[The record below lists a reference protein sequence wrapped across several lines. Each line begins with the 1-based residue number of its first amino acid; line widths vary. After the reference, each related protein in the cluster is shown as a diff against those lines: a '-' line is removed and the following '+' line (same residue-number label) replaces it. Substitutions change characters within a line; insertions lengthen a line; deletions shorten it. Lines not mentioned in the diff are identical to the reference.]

1 MFHQIMEILFF
12 KMEKSVYFYI
22 YCVGKKSFSAWKCLH
37 CVSCEFFYI
46 FVTTFIDLFSFVD
59 YNRGIK

>member
-22 YCVGKKSFSAWKCLH
+22 YCVGKSLFLLGSVYI
-37 CVSCEFFYI
+37 VSLVNFFIYSLQLLLI
-46 FVTTFIDLFSFVD
+46 YLVL
-59 YNRGIK
+59 